1 MKNVEKFIDELVR
14 VGKSINTVSA
24 YRTDIQQFKEWLYK
38 TTGAGTDNITN
49 IDLEQYIQYMDVVLK
64 RSENTIN
71 RKIKSIVQ
79 YTKYLNKTGICMT
92 IFNTF
97 EFKRHS
103 VKNVKIKLIDKQD
116 LYKLKMT
123 INASGNKRD
132 VAIFEILK
140 NTGVRCNELVSI
152 EIDDL
157 KTDINGENSYS
168 YINLKTGKG
177 SKNRLIPLNSDVATA
192 ISEYMKVRPLT
203 TSKILLQGQ
212 RGSLTRLAINKL
224 LKAYSIQSKIELVT
238 PNKFRHTVVYDMVE
252 KGVNIKTIGE
262 ALGHISPDYFSSN
275 LEDKYNSANVS
286 QNNL

>member
-1 MKNVEKFIDELVR
+1 MKNVDKFINELVR
-14 VGKSINTVSA
+14 VGKSNNTVSA

-38 TTGAGTDNITN
+38 KSGVDTDNITN
-49 IDLEQYIQYMDVVLK
+49 VDLEQYIQYMNVNLK
-64 RSENTIN
+64 RSVNTIN

-79 YTKYLNKTGICMT
+79 YTKYLNKTEVCMT
-92 IFNTF
+92 ILKTY

-103 VKNVKIKLIDKQD
+103 IKNVKVKLIDKQD

-177 SKNRLIPLNSDVATA
+177 IKSRLIPLNSDAATA

-224 LKAYSIQSKIELVT
+224 LETYSIQSRIELVT
-238 PNKFRHTVVYDMVE
+238 PNKFRHIAVHDMFE
-252 KGVNIKTIGE
+252 KGVDIKTIGKV
-262 ALGHISPDYFSSN
+262 LGHSSPDLTYKYCVSSN
-275 LEDKYNSANVS
+275 LKDK
-286 QNNL
+286 